1 MTFYKNKTH
10 CIKQWPVSYSTQAEL
25 WSWSFSGE
33 VYGPTGSGSN
43 PSCVEC
49 HKIVTSGWS
58 TATQRQKNTCTGN
71 LQPLY
76 VELGRC
82 LVLKMSRSAE
92 KSHTLRFRETR
103 MQFSEGWPVTLS
115 AATLSFNLH
124 LNHWQMWH
132 WFTEVFNSLRPEN
145 PHRFKC
151 KRNNISLIFAQWC
164 QQVGAMRGPFIIPAT
179 TPESRDV
186 VLYLDTALE
195 VETHWCQW
203 KLLSYD
209 FQLLFTSLAV
219 NNWVVQIRKR
229 ASCIPTWSHILSVKS
244 EKVIS
249 NFWKTLVAF
258 HPFFWYTRLKHHS
271 HKHKLSS
278 SATINAQ

>member
-49 HKIVTSGWS
+49 HKIVRSGWS

-164 QQVGAMRGPFIIPAT
+164 QQVGAMRGPYHTCHHSWVPGCCVKSGHSLRGGDPLMPVKA
-179 TPESRDV
+179 
-186 VLYLDTALE
+186 A
-195 VETHWCQW
+195 
-203 KLLSYD
+203 
-209 FQLLFTSLAV
+209 QL
-219 NNWVVQIRKR
+219 W
-229 ASCIPTWSHILSVKS
+229 LSV
-244 EKVIS
+244 
-249 NFWKTLVAF
+249 TF
-258 HPFFWYTRLKHHS
+258 HITGC
-271 HKHKLSS
+271 
-278 SATINAQ
+278 Q